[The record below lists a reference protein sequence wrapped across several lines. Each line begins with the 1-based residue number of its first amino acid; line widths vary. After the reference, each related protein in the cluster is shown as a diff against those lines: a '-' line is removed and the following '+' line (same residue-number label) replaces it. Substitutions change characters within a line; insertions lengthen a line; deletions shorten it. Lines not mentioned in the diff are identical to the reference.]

1 MCALFIRPTSEYQAD
16 HLVSKFKGPRH
27 LGLEEF
33 TFMCHFLGFK
43 NPVILRYDVG
53 GLCPHRFIIV
63 DNDDKAGRHFE
74 IVGHNGL
81 YEKEDAWRQKYIEH
95 LISQYV
101 PEKGRDELR
110 DLTEALKFAKEETER
125 LTAKIA
131 KAEEEWQTEFLRLSN
146 RLDTIERNLLV

>member
-1 MCALFIRPTSEYQAD
+1 MSVLFIRPTSEYQAD
-16 HLVSKFKGPRH
+16 HLRNKFKGPRH

-43 NPVILRYDVG
+43 NPVILRHDTNRLFRYI
-53 GLCPHRFIIV
+53 FIIV
-63 DNDDKAGRHFE
+63 DNDDKASRHFE
-74 IVGHNGL
+74 IVGHNDL
-81 YEKEDAWRQKYIEH
+81 YEKEDGWRQKYIEH

-110 DLTEALKFAKEETER
+110 DLTEALKLAKEESER
-125 LTAKIA
+125 LKAKIA